1 MSALAKNYNRR
12 KISFKR
18 GKGSFLYS
26 TNGKKYLDFVQGIA
40 VNSLGHANP
49 YLTKMMNKQAKK
61 VWHVSNAFL
70 IPEGEK
76 LARRLKQKTFAD
88 YVIFQNSGAEATEV
102 AVKVARRY
110 FYSKG
115 KPEKNRILCIKNSF
129 HGRTLA
135 AIFASGSKKMTE
147 GFGPKVPGFD
157 HFDFADH
164 KGLEKAITKKTAAIM
179 CETAMGESG
188 IKVIPD
194 WCLKGLRKLCNK
206 KKILLIL
213 DEVQCGVGRS
223 GKFFAFEHAK
233 IKPDIVP
240 IAKGIGGGFPI
251 GAVLMNK
258 KVAPAMTAGSHGST
272 FGGNP
277 LAMSVGNAVMDQMF
291 KKGFL
296 QNVQKL
302 SKYFIEYHIIPMD
315 AAIWSMPFK
324 KAKDKT
330 VLIRTH
336 DMHCQTKF
344 PKTTTIRIWGKNSA
358 IPNTQYNLRKEVKP
372 VDASNVVNVNID
384 NLLSTDY
391 IVFEDEYFSLCENL
405 KINPTP
411 IPVRGYILNYLDR
424 RNNYSLKVTPRI
436 K

>member
-1 MSALAKNYNRR
+1 MSALVKNYNRR
-12 KISFKR
+12 KIAFKR

-49 YLTKMMNKQAKK
+49 YLTKAMNKQAKK
-61 VWHVSNAFL
+61 VWHVSNAFV

-76 LARRLKQKTFAD
+76 LAKRLTQKTFAD
-88 YVIFQNSGAEATEV
+88 YVMFQNSGVEATEAAIK
-102 AVKVARRY
+102 AVRRY
-110 FYSKG
+110 FYSIG
-115 KPEKNRILCIKNSF
+115 KPQKNRILCIKNSF

-157 HFDFADH
+157 HFNFGDH
-164 KGLEKAITKKTAAIM
+164 EGLKKAITKKTAAIM

-194 WCLKGLRKLCNK
+194 WCLRDLRKICNK

-213 DEVQCGVGRS
+213 DEVQCGIGRS

-233 IKPDIVP
+233 IKPDVVP

-258 KVAPAMTAGSHGST
+258 KVASAMTPGSHGST

-277 LAMSVGNAVMDQMF
+277 LAMSVGNAVLDQIF

-296 QNVQKL
+296 KNVQKS
-302 SKYFIEYHIIPMD
+302 SKYFISELNKIKEDYPEVI
-315 AAIWSMPFK
+315 
-324 KAKDKT
+324 
-330 VLIRTH
+330 
-336 DMHCQTKF
+336 
-344 PKTTTIRIWGKNSA
+344 
-358 IPNTQYNLRKEVKP
+358 KEVRGIGLLLGLQLYNDQSKFIKKLE
-372 VDASNVVNVNID
+372 DNKLLTMRAGENVVRILPPLNVKKQEID
-384 NLLSTDY
+384 LA
-391 IVFEDEYFSLCENL
+391 I
-405 KINPTP
+405 KI
-411 IPVRGYILNYLDR
+411 IRKVCDKLNYE
-424 RNNYSLKVTPRI
+424 
-436 K
+436 